1 MKIRKVAISIFCI
14 LVILLTFG
22 CGTFRE
28 LSGIDPPLDK
38 EHVYTGASA
47 LPEGFVRVLIGF
59 KQRPG
64 LAERELVTAAGGK
77 IRYFYHLIPAIA
89 AAVPEQAI
97 VGLRANPRVTHV
109 HLDGRVYAID
119 LELDN
124 TWGVA
129 RIGAGT
135 VHAYNKG
142 TGVKVAVLD
151 TGIDY
156 NHPDLDANYKGGYDF
171 VNGDPDP
178 MDDNGHGTHVA
189 GTIAAEDN
197 DIGVVG
203 VAPEA
208 HLYAL
213 KVLDETGAGY
223 WSDVIA
229 ALQWAVD
236 NGMQIVNMSLGGTG
250 TSDVEAACQ
259 AAYDAGLLLVAAAGN
274 SGNSPGRG
282 DNISDPAAY
291 ESVIAVAATD
301 QNDNRA
307 RWSSTGAALELS
319 APGVDINSTLL
330 GGGYGEKSGT
340 SMASPHVAGTAAL
353 VWVAYPNWTNADVR
367 YQLQTTADDL
377 GDPGWDPLYG
387 YGLVD
392 ADEAAP
398 PTDSTPPGKV
408 TGLSVTTVSC
418 IQLDLAWDA
427 NTETDLD
434 HYNVYR
440 STTSG
445 GPYDFIALPTTNSYS
460 DTGLTASTTY
470 YYVVTA
476 VDTSG
481 NEGEASDEA
490 SGTTSADD
498 LGPVTS
504 NVVADPNPTNGA
516 AFVTLT
522 ADVSDATTGNSTIV
536 AAEYFVDT
544 IGADGSGTPM
554 SASDGAFDSATEE
567 VTASI
572 DISGWAVG
580 QYTLYVHGKDAA
592 GNWGATESVVLDV
605 TEAPS
610 TIMYVESI
618 VFSSKVAGPNKFL
631 YTTVK
636 VVDGGSNPLGGVRVE
651 IILDWDKEGDGT
663 IEDSWNF
670 AGDTDTDGTVKF
682 TLLKAPSGYYTATV
696 TNLVLTDYTWDTTKG
711 VTSASC
717 QLLDDGTVI
726 Q

>member
-1 MKIRKVAISIFCI
+1 MVWKKRVLAIATLVLLVAI
-14 LVILLTFG
+14 
-22 CGTFRE
+22 
-28 LSGIDPPLDK
+28 LSGLMVSP
-38 EHVYTGASA
+38 A
-47 LPEGFVRVLIGF
+47 LGQQPARVKVLIGF
-59 KQRPG
+59 THLPGPPEEALVRGVGGTIKYTYYLIPTIAAMVPEPAIPG
-64 LAERELVTAAGGK
+64 LLA
-77 IRYFYHLIPAIA
+77 HPH
-89 AAVPEQAI
+89 
-97 VGLRANPRVTHV
+97 VTHV
-109 HLDGRVYAID
+109 NPDGRVWAID
-119 LELDN
+119 AELDN
-124 TWGVA
+124 SWGA
-129 RIGAGT
+129 KRIGAGI
-135 VHAYNKG
+135 VHGYNKG
-142 TGVKVAVLD
+142 TGVKVAIID

-156 NHPDLDANYKGGYDF
+156 THPDLNANYNGGYDF
-171 VNGDPDP
+171 VNTDTDP
-178 MDDNGHGTHVA
+178 MDDHGHGTHVA
-189 GTIAAEDN
+189 GTVAAEDN
-197 DIGVVG
+197 DVGVVG

-208 HLYAL
+208 ALYAL
-213 KVLDETGAGY
+213 KVLDETGSGY

-229 ALQWAVD
+229 AIQWSVD
-236 NGMQIVNMSLGGTG
+236 NGMQVINMSLGGTG

-259 AAYDAGLLLVAAAGN
+259 AAYDAGVLLVAAAGN
-274 SGNSPGRG
+274 SGNPPGRG

-301 QNDNRA
+301 QTDERA
-307 RWSSTGAALELS
+307 SWSSTGDALELS

-353 VWVAYPNWTNADVR
+353 VMVSYPLWTNVDVR
-367 YQLQTTADDL
+367 LQLQATADDL
-377 GDPGWDPLYG
+377 GTAGWDPQYG

-398 PTDSTPPGKV
+398 PTDTTPPAKV
-408 TGLSVTTVSC
+408 TGLTVTTVSC
-418 IQLDLAWDA
+418 AQLDLAWDA

-434 HYNVYR
+434 RYNVYR

-445 GPYDFIALPTTNSYS
+445 GPYDLIASPTTNSYS

-481 NEGEASDEA
+481 NEGETSDEA

-516 AFVTLT
+516 TSVTLT
-522 ADVSDATTGNSTIV
+522 ANVSDSTTGNSTIA

-544 IGADGSGTPM
+544 VGADGSGTPM
-554 SASDGAFDSATEE
+554 SASDGAFDSPTEG
-567 VTASI
+567 VTTSI
-572 DISGWAVG
+572 DVSGWAVG
-580 QYTLYVHGKDAA
+580 QYTLYVHGQDAA

-631 YTTVK
+631 YTTVR
-636 VVDGGSNPLGGVRVE
+636 VVDGDGNPLDGVSVE
-651 IILDWDKEGDGT
+651 MTLDWDKEGDGT

-682 TLLKAPSGYYTATV
+682 TLLKALSGYYTATV
-696 TNLVLTDYTWDTTKG
+696 TNLILTDYTWDTTKG

-717 QLLDDGTVI
+717 ELQDDGTVI